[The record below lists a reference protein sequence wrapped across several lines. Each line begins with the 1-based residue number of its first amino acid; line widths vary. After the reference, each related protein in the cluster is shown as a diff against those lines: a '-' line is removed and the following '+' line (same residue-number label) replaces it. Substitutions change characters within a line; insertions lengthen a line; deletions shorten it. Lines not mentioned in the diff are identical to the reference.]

1 METLIQMIILL
12 EHILKA
18 LEPPK
23 SCTTLS
29 ISYCYQHTQI
39 VKLSDQGGKIV
50 TIQDISYF
58 SQKHWW
64 TAGPYIEVAYF
75 LSEVV

>member
-1 METLIQMIILL
+1 MKTLIQIIILL
-12 EHILKA
+12 KHILKA
-18 LEPPK
+18 LEPKK

-50 TIQDISYF
+50 TIQAISYF

-75 LSEVV
+75 HS

>member
-1 METLIQMIILL
+1 MKILIQMIILL
-12 EHILKA
+12 KHILKA

-39 VKLSDQGGKIV
+39 VKLSDQGDKIV
-50 TIQDISYF
+50 TIEAISYF
-58 SQKHWW
+58 SQ
-64 TAGPYIEVAYF
+64 
-75 LSEVV
+75 

>member
-12 EHILKA
+12 KHILKA

-50 TIQDISYF
+50 II
-58 SQKHWW
+58 
-64 TAGPYIEVAYF
+64 
-75 LSEVV
+75 

>member
-12 EHILKA
+12 KHILKA

-29 ISYCYQHTQI
+29 ISCCYQHTQI

-50 TIQDISYF
+50 TIQAISYF

-64 TAGPYIEVAYF
+64 IAGPYVEVAYF
-75 LSEVV
+75 PSEVV